1 MSDTLIGAVRGFKNM
16 EYPVIAKFIVQP
28 IIRLV
33 LIGIAVMFGLR
44 VIHAVAIFFV
54 GELVAALIIFYYLN
68 KLFSLARPISA
79 ARADVNEIAKFAIPD
94 WLAGL
99 MDTFRG
105 NIQALLIGALGSFTG
120 VGIFTVSDQLN
131 TIGRDFYS
139 SINTASKPYIA
150 ELHDRNEHD
159 KLQRIYQTTNKWSL
173 LVNIPFFLILVLYP
187 VQILSIFGKTFENG
201 ALALMIMACANL
213 VDVGTGVGGAM
224 LNMTGYTKLKLFNN
238 IVSLVVSLALN
249 VMLIPYFGVVG
260 AALSALVVMA
270 VLNTLRIVQVYR
282 LLKLFPYNITF
293 LKPLLAAIITGFV
306 SYFLNKLYPIDSYL
320 IHLAVH
326 VSVLFAIF
334 AFSIFIL
341 GLDPEDQQMVNRIL
355 GKSFRFFQ
363 RNK

>member
-1 MSDTLIGAVRGFKNM
+1 
-16 EYPVIAKFIVQP
+16 
-28 IIRLV
+28 
-33 LIGIAVMFGLR
+33 
-44 VIHAVAIFFV
+44 
-54 GELVAALIIFYYLN
+54 
-68 KLFSLARPISA
+68 
-79 ARADVNEIAKFAIPD
+79 
-94 WLAGL
+94 
-99 MDTFRG
+99 
-105 NIQALLIGALGSFTG
+105 
-120 VGIFTVSDQLN
+120 
-131 TIGRDFYS
+131 
-139 SINTASKPYIA
+139 
-150 ELHDRNEHD
+150 
-159 KLQRIYQTTNKWSL
+159 
-173 LVNIPFFLILVLYP
+173 
-187 VQILSIFGKTFENG
+187 
-201 ALALMIMACANL
+201 MIMACANL